1 MNTLDDQEQ
10 KIIDQLSDFPHVQ
23 SKLSKED
30 FYEKVNSDMIPNQK
44 KSIRKRRV
52 AFPALLTAIV
62 LALVFIVLKDQI
74 IPPQMEQAVNDV
86 ALETAEN
93 TRIADD
99 SGDDMSEGMMLKDEI
114 NTFNTAMYQTDN
126 FSNVKGHHIIMPSDD
141 VSDLAQITLVAM
153 DDSLMYPVPLT
164 VIDQPVDPIT
174 FYNEQ
179 LSSFDFNQLGLTG
192 ETFDYGT
199 FAEAN
204 QAVKLSVNA
213 EAAAIDSSAQAT
225 MFEQTLRYMFQ
236 DDYDRVLIEGVS
248 GESIDLGPFGA
259 VDLFD
264 LEMVQKLSYKYV
276 RTSSGHKFIVPIEA
290 TLNGETFITI
300 DEALVD
306 MQEPVPDF
314 NIEPAIPEGVTYTL
328 DLSTEGEVKLIF
340 DRHDV
345 LGDNAETIDMI
356 EAILM
361 TAKSFDF
368 KQVVISMKDLEVNQ
382 VGPYVLDTALDLPV
396 AINPVKVNQQ

>member
-1 MNTLDDQEQ
+1 MNKHDDQEQ
-10 KIIDQLSDFPHVQ
+10 KIIDQLSTFPHVQ
-23 SKLSKED
+23 SKQSKEA
-30 FYEKVNSDMIPNQK
+30 FYEKVNSDMMPNQK
-44 KSIRKRRV
+44 KATRKRRV

-74 IPPQMEQAVNDV
+74 IPPQTEQVMNDV

-99 SGDDMSEGMMLKDEI
+99 TSEETAEGMMLKDEI

-126 FSNVKGHHIIMPSDD
+126 FSNINGHHIIMPSDD
-141 VSDLAQITLVAM
+141 ASDLAQITVVAM
-153 DDSLMYPVPLT
+153 DTSVMYPVPLT
-164 VIDQPVDPIT
+164 VIDQQVDPIT

-179 LSSFDFNQLGLTG
+179 LSFFDFNQLGLTG

-236 DDYDRVLIEGVS
+236 DDYDSVLIEGTN
-248 GESIDLGPFGA
+248 GEAIELGPFGRI
-259 VDLFD
+259 DQFD
-264 LEMVQKLSYKYV
+264 LKEGQKLGYKYV
-276 RTSSGHKFIVPIEA
+276 RTSSGHKFMVPIEA

-314 NIEPAIPEGVTYTL
+314 NLEPAIPEGTTYTL
-328 DLSTEGEVKLIF
+328 DLSTEGEVKLTF
-340 DRHDV
+340 DTHDAF
-345 LGDNAETIDMI
+345 GDNAETIDMI

>member
-1 MNTLDDQEQ
+1 MNTHDDQEQ
-10 KIIDQLSDFPHVQ
+10 KIIAQLSDFPYVQ

-74 IPPQMEQAVNDV
+74 IPPQMEQVVNDV
-86 ALETAEN
+86 TLETAEN
-93 TRIADD
+93 NRIADD
-99 SGDDMSEGMMLKDEI
+99 TSEETAEGMMLKDEI
-114 NTFNTAMYQTDN
+114 KTFNSVMYQTDN
-126 FSNVKGHHIIMPSDD
+126 FSNINGHHIIMPSDD
-141 VSDLAQITLVAM
+141 VSDLAQITVVAM
-153 DDSLMYPVPLT
+153 DTSVMYPVPLT
-164 VIDQPVDPIT
+164 VIDQQVDPIT

-179 LSSFDFNQLGLTG
+179 LSFFDFNQLGLTG

-236 DDYDRVLIEGVS
+236 DDYDSVLIEGVS

-276 RTSSGHKFIVPIEA
+276 RTSSGHKFIVPVEA
-290 TLNGETFITI
+290 TLNGGTFITI

-328 DLSTEGEVKLIF
+328 DLSTEGEVKLTF